1 MSSGLWYE
9 DGISSNSEEDGN
21 VVGEEAGDRGD
32 MRVESTGMSVR
43 KDVWGTRAPAG
54 GKRRKGGTN
63 MIEVVGAHK
72 EHHVVSGIVG
82 VVVEEVCVCV
92 FGVEISQEEKGEVV
106 SAGDG

>member
-54 GKRRKGGTN
+54 
-63 MIEVVGAHK
+63 
-72 EHHVVSGIVG
+72 
-82 VVVEEVCVCV
+82 
-92 FGVEISQEEKGEVV
+92 
-106 SAGDG
+106 